1 MPIEQIKEEIQK
13 HNVRFVHLQ
22 FSDLLG
28 MLKAVTV
35 PVQQLGD
42 VLKHGKW
49 FDGSSIEGFARIA
62 ESDMFLKPDLSTFRI
77 IPWSKSNGYAEA
89 RMICDVY
96 KPDGEPF
103 YGDPRYI
110 LKKQIARAE
119 KMGFEYFVA
128 PEIEFFL
135 MARDGNGKVIPLPHD
150 RAGYFDQTIDGA
162 GVARNMMS
170 MALQGFGMEVEAMHH
185 EVADGQ
191 HEINFRY
198 GDSLAS
204 ADNTM
209 TFKYALKMVAKKMG
223 LYATF
228 MAKPFF
234 GINGSGMHT
243 NQSLFRN
250 KENAFYDGRN
260 KYGLSEVAL
269 HFVAGQLLHVKG
281 MSAITNPTVN
291 SYKRLVVGY
300 EAPVYISWGRTNRSA
315 LIRIPRVSAEKS
327 SSTRCELRCPDPMCN
342 PYLAFAV
349 MLASGLDGIE
359 KRMPPP
365 PPVEESTYEMALKE
379 IINRGIDTLP
389 RDLYGALLS
398 LKKDELLKSVL
409 GEEIFQ
415 RYYDIKIKEWDE
427 FRINVTEW
435 ERDRYLEVY

>member
-1 MPIEQIKEEIQK
+1 MLIEQIKEEIHK

-62 ESDMFLKPDLSTFRI
+62 ESDMFLKPDFATFKI
-77 IPWSKSNGYAEA
+77 IPWSKSNGFSEV
-89 RMICDVY
+89 RIICDAY

-103 YGDPRYI
+103 SGDPRHI
-110 LKKQIARAE
+110 LKNQIEKAK

-135 MARDGNGKVIPLPHD
+135 MSRDANGKVILLPHD

-162 GVARNMMS
+162 GAVRNMMS
-170 MALQGFGMEVEAMHH
+170 IALQGFGMEVEAMHH

-204 ADNTM
+204 ADNTI

-234 GINGSGMHT
+234 GIHGSGMHT

-250 KENAFYDGRN
+250 GENAFFDAQS
-260 KYGLSEVAL
+260 KYGLSDIAM
-269 HFVAGQLLHVKG
+269 HFIAGQLAHVKA

-315 LIRIPRVSAEKS
+315 LMRIPRISREKA

-342 PYLAFAV
+342 PYLAFAI
-349 MLASGLDGIE
+349 MLAAGLDGIE
-359 KRMPPP
+359 KKMPLM
-365 PPVEESTYEMALKE
+365 PPVEESTYEMTPE
-379 IINRGIDTLP
+379 QISNRGIETLP
-389 RDLYGALLS
+389 RDLYGALRALA
-398 LKKDELLKSVL
+398 KDEVIKLAL
-409 GEEIFQ
+409 GEDVFQ
-415 RYYDIKIKEWDE
+415 RYYDIKMEEWDE
-427 FRINVTEW
+427 YGMRVSEW
-435 ERDRYLEVY
+435 EKERYLEVY